1 MSEMKYEDTRGY
13 DGGLGNSNSLD
24 KGNVL
29 NTRNTISDEN
39 IAENMARTAVRGDIV
54 NPLSNQTPAK
64 GVPASGAGA
73 AVGAGAVQSY
83 PGHAQLQNQPGYT
96 AVQNPST
103 HGTVTG
109 LSLSQQQKL
118 LQDMETLQKRLEREM
133 LERRQLETELSER
146 NQKEREHLEEEA
158 KKELERRDSKEIYT
172 TNRVAIS
179 NWFLT
184 ICYLKIPII
193 NIIYLLCTLISKKVP
208 QPKKAYVLAWAV
220 FQVLCLALAALLIY
234 FVVQFGADFI
244 DNMLKYIPH

>member
-1 MSEMKYEDTRGY
+1 MSEMKFEDTRGY

-24 KGNVL
+24 DGNIL
-29 NTRNTISDEN
+29 NNRNAISDG
-39 IAENMARTAVRGDIV
+39 NMARTAVRGDIV
-54 NPLSNQTPAK
+54 QPLSSQQTAK
-64 GVPASGAGA
+64 GAPASGAGVVGGA
-73 AVGAGAVQSY
+73 AVGTGVAQSH
-83 PGHAQLQNQPGYT
+83 PGHAQLQKQPGYT

-133 LERRQLETELSER
+133 LERRQLETELAQR

-172 TNRVAIS
+172 TNKVAIS

-234 FVVQFGADFI
+234 FVIQFGADFI